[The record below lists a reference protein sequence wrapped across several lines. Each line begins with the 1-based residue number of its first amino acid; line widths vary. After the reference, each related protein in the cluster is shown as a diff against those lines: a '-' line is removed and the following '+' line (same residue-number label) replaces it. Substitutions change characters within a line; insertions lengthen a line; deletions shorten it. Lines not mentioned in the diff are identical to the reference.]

1 MSETAAGVARVQ
13 DVVAEVMVTHAARG
27 ARLQA
32 GLRVGVIVFVWA
44 CLLLVPPTDQAGWCY
59 AIAVAYPVLWA
70 LTMPS
75 TSRLRPGGRDIGW
88 VPLVLD
94 IVVLGSVTLLAGLS
108 ADDK

>member
-70 LTMPS
+70 LTMPWLGRS
-75 TSRLRPGGRDIGW
+75 RTSGPDLSW
-88 VPLVLD
+88 LPLALD
-94 IVVLGSVTLLAGLS
+94 IAVLGVL
-108 ADDK
+108 